1 MISFFPAVL
10 SSHLQPTQHNAIFH
24 QSSAHY
30 MHNLPQRRY
39 TDVGQFEC
47 PKCSKTYSYF
57 RTLKRHLKLECGKE
71 PQLQCPYCPKRT
83 IHNANLKKHIFRMH
97 SFRWPL
103 FLMGCLAE
111 LPWLWTNTWI
121 EGGGYKTN
129 NGRGKRMILIRF
141 LFRGIP
147 IFHGTLLLFVN

>member
-1 MISFFPAVL
+1 VISFFPAVS

-30 MHNLPQRRY
+30 THNLPQRRY

-83 IHNANLKKHIFRMH
+83 IH
-97 SFRWPL
+97 
-103 FLMGCLAE
+103 
-111 LPWLWTNTWI
+111 
-121 EGGGYKTN
+121 
-129 NGRGKRMILIRF
+129 
-141 LFRGIP
+141 
-147 IFHGTLLLFVN
+147 